1 MLQAKGQGGQITFDG
16 QYVTITRE
24 GFLGRVTH
32 GRSDKRIS
40 IAAISA
46 VQWKPAGAMVN
57 GFIQLSIGGS
67 DRQALKGSR
76 TKNAA
81 QDENS
86 VVFTKK
92 QQSAFE
98 ELRHALDQAIAA
110 RHTSQTS
117 AAAPTSVADELTKL
131 AQLAQQGIISQA
143 EFEQQKSRLLAQ

>member
-1 MLQAKGQGGQITFDG
+1 MLQAQGQGGQITFDG
-16 QYVTITRE
+16 QNVTITRE

-32 GRSDKRIS
+32 GRSDKRIAITS
-40 IAAISA
+40 ISA

-57 GFIQLSIGGS
+57 GFIQLSIGGA

-76 TKNAA
+76 TMNAA

-98 ELRHALDQAIAA
+98 ELRNALDQAIAA
-110 RHTSQTS
+110 QHTSQTL
-117 AAAPTSVADELTKL
+117 ATAPTSVADELTKF
-131 AQLAQQGIISQA
+131 AQLAQQGIISQD